1 MIEGIQ
7 NRIPRRRN
15 PEAVAIGSLFAL
27 LFAVHAWADVL
38 GLVGY
43 PRLSPL
49 VTTNLVDVF
58 VLPALLVY
66 GVGLALTAGL
76 YARIRGVEIPVGL
89 PADGSWRAAVGTL
102 LTAPLLV
109 AVAGIAG
116 HLVLDTS
123 VSAMVQIRYSP
134 DTRLSF
140 LVLSSFVPALFTGLG
155 YGFLFFGVVHE
166 RLRDVT
172 TPRHAVVLTPAVVGF
187 FWKMQGNV
195 QSELLDPMALAH
207 FAVLV
212 AVSVGFGASLG
223 LLYQGV
229 FRDSANDLVRAAYL
243 PVFVLG
249 LLGIVGVISGFTFPT
264 GLLDVLHLAAFGLA
278 AYGYERTRSIW
289 VPIFV
294 VALFL
299 AAVDAAAFT
308 ETAVEF
314 GGTL

>member
-1 MIEGIQ
+1 
-7 NRIPRRRN
+7 
-15 PEAVAIGSLFAL
+15 V
-27 LFAVHAWADVL
+27 
-38 GLVGY
+38 
-43 PRLSPL
+43 
-49 VTTNLVDVF
+49 
-58 VLPALLVY
+58 
-66 GVGLALTAGL
+66 
-76 YARIRGVEIPVGL
+76 
-89 PADGSWRAAVGTL
+89 
-102 LTAPLLV
+102 
-109 AVAGIAG
+109 
-116 HLVLDTS
+116 
-123 VSAMVQIRYSP
+123 
-134 DTRLSF
+134 
-140 LVLSSFVPALFTGLG
+140 GLG

-172 TPRHAVVLTPAVVGF
+172 TPRHALVLTPAVVGF

-195 QSELLDPMALAH
+195 QTELLDPMALAH

-229 FRDSANDLVRAAYL
+229 FRDSANNLVRTAYV
-243 PVFVLG
+243 PVFVVG
-249 LLGIVGVISGFTFPT
+249 LLGIVGVVSGLDFPT

-299 AAVDAAAFT
+299 AAVDAAAFA

-314 GGTL
+314 GGLL